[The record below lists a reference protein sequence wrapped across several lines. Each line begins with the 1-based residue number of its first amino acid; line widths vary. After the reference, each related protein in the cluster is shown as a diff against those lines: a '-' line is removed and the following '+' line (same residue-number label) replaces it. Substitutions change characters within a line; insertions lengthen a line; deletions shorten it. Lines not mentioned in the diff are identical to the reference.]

1 MYICKDC
8 GEVFETTSYYVNNEY
23 YGAEERLACCPFCRG
38 SVVKAEQCQKCGE
51 WHTDTTSGLCEKC
64 ELEIQQKTNEFYKT
78 LTDAEVTYLCET
90 GYIGGR

>member
-23 YGAEERLACCPFCRG
+23 YGAEERLACCPFCKG
-38 SVVKAEQCQKCGE
+38 SVVRAEQCQQCGE
-51 WHTDTTSGLCEKC
+51 WVADTTSGLCPKC